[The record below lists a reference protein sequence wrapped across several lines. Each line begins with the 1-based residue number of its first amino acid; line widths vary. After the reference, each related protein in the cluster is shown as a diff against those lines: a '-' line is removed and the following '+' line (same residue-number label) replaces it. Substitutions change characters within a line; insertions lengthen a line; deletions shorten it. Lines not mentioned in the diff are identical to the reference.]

1 MSVVGGGESMVV
13 IEVRINSFAGAEA
26 EAVFKRTK
34 AGLMQSMVPTA
45 LRGTSREGQGRV
57 AECIGLSCL
66 SLFALSQSCS
76 SSSYAYVCAP
86 LIGLTRL
93 SREVARSM
101 VKRYDPIA

>member
-45 LRGTSREGQGRV
+45 LRGTSREGQGCRMHWSVLPV
-57 AECIGLSCL
+57 A
-66 SLFALSQSCS
+66 
-76 SSSYAYVCAP
+76 VCAEP
-86 LIGLTRL
+86 ELLLFVVRV
-93 SREVARSM
+93 RVRSTH
-101 VKRYDPIA
+101 RTD